1 MARIDEHDAPGAAD
15 APPDRRTLRLLV
27 CEQFCDRY
35 AFGLITRLRESPF
48 EKGDISALNALFHWL
63 PLH

>member
-1 MARIDEHDAPGAAD
+1 MARIDEHD
-15 APPDRRTLRLLV
+15 V

-35 AFGLITRLRESPF
+35 AFGLITHLREAPF
-48 EKGDISALNALFHWL
+48 EKGDISALNALFNWL